1 MTRKLVII
9 AATLGLVAALVA
21 CTPRDDAA
29 QSCLT
34 GSAHYYDIPDNHAT
48 DRWPQS
54 GVTPTLANGTGI
66 DARSQAWDTGTATTA
81 TAIKLATVAGSRAN
95 LCFVGGSVRSDLDPV
110 NEPWS
115 TFHNPVNGVEIQTT
129 GFHLI
134 ATRGYDVGDFVTFT
148 STATN
153 WQLIG
158 VQADDPANSLTDGA
172 SIHDD
177 CVENDNMQAGL
188 VSDSL
193 FDGCH
198 TFMSSRYGSSNTPP
212 DGSANTVEISN
223 TLIRLQDMH
232 QSYKPDKYGFDHNGG
247 WFKWPVGAGDG
258 VPPHLNIHD
267 SVFRAGKVPASY
279 GNLELPAGTTCNNVT
294 IVWLGGGTTFPGQS
308 TWSGCTNLTVLSGT
322 TGLNHWNSQVS
333 SWLTNHPALTQ

>member
-1 MTRKLVII
+1 MN
-9 AATLGLVAALVA
+9 
-21 CTPRDDAA
+21 DA
-29 QSCLT
+29 SD
-34 GSAHYYDIPDNHAT
+34 SPD
-48 DRWPQS
+48 
-54 GVTPTLANGTGI
+54 G
-66 DARSQAWDTGTATTA
+66 TGTADS
-81 TAIKLATVAGSRAN
+81 L
-95 LCFVGGSVRSDLDPV
+95 VR
-110 NEPWS
+110 
-115 TFHNPVNGVEIQTT
+115 
-129 GFHLI
+129 
-134 ATRGYDVGDFVTFT
+134 
-148 STATN
+148 
-153 WQLIG
+153 
-158 VQADDPANSLTDGA
+158 
-172 SIHDD
+172 
-177 CVENDNMQAGL
+177 AGL

-198 TFMSSRYGSSNTPP
+198 TFMSSRYGS
-212 DGSANTVEISN
+212 SN

-267 SVFRAGKVPASY
+267 SVFRADKVPASY